1 LLLNKSNSKENPMT
15 EIEKEILRIE
25 ENLTQTEMKLDVEAL
40 DRIYADDIMVTAPIG
55 ICVDKPA
62 VMDEVRLAAAK
73 AVIGKY
79 DKGDLKVRAYGN
91 TAVSSYRMTAEATF
105 EGTEIKQR
113 LCITNVWMK
122 RGDSWQIVARHTA
135 SLAGVQTPAPG
146 SEQAS

>member
-1 LLLNKSNSKENPMT
+1 MT
-15 EIEKEILRIE
+15 EVEKEIVRIE

-55 ICVDKPA
+55 VCVDKPA

-79 DKGDLKVRAYGN
+79 DKGDLKVRAYGD

-105 EGTEIKQR
+105 EGVEMKQS
-113 LCITNVWMK
+113 LCITNVWMR
-122 RGDSWQIVARHTA
+122 RGGGWQIVARHTA
-135 SLAGVQTPAPG
+135 SLAGAQIPAPG
-146 SEQAS
+146 CEQTS